1 MPGRILYYPNI
12 GKVGRRDK
20 SGTEFSRFGYAGTSR
35 TCPLSAENRRG
46 PKKMPV
52 PDTLIAYIFVT
63 CIPMLRDA
71 ARPVVGKRCAPRIYI
86 QTVNQP
92 TDPMKRLSVFLILA
106 CAVAALPAFA
116 SKKSRGAASD
126 YVVMASY
133 DVKSDAAWMAVVEA
147 LQAKHRAEV
156 IFYDEAPR
164 GQLEALR
171 RLAPRYVAVVEMPEN
186 LDRDYVIDL
195 SKLSRE
201 VDDDI
206 YADFLW
212 GIVTGYD
219 AAAAMRM
226 VENSTEP
233 LVVRDAVATIME
245 LNSAKWFDRYGWVDD
260 HTRGL
265 WGEKRAADAEVVTAK
280 IAPEQVLPKFMEL
293 YAGYDP
299 DLVVT
304 AAHATERNLEM
315 PFSLGFI
322 IPEDGHLIGS
332 RSLSAVDKIGELRSS
347 GKRKVYFA
355 VGNCLIG
362 NVNNTR
368 NSMAIT
374 WMNDADAA
382 TMIGYVVT
390 TWHGR
395 NGWGGLK
402 YWLTVPGRYTL
413 AEAIYMNQQDMLYQ
427 MNEWSPSMLREDY
440 PRYDGR
446 EFAEA
451 SARLGEMLG
460 GRPSHDQVGFWH
472 DRDVLAYYGDPK
484 WDVRLQ
490 RIERENDFDV
500 DFKVRGRKCVITI
513 TTHDDFN
520 LERMKG
526 DHFKEEHVLDLP
538 FSYFFPERLKNPRL
552 AEGQEWKAAVDEN
565 FLLIYDCDFEPGSKY
580 EVRLDIER

>member
-1 MPGRILYYPNI
+1 
-12 GKVGRRDK
+12 
-20 SGTEFSRFGYAGTSR
+20 
-35 TCPLSAENRRG
+35 
-46 PKKMPV
+46 
-52 PDTLIAYIFVT
+52 
-63 CIPMLRDA
+63 
-71 ARPVVGKRCAPRIYI
+71 
-86 QTVNQP
+86 
-92 TDPMKRLSVFLILA
+92 MKRLCIFLIMLG
-106 CAVAALPAFA
+106 VAASLPAFA
-116 SKKSRGAASD
+116 SKKPRGAGCE

-133 DVKSDAAWMAVVEA
+133 DVKDDAAWMEVAKA
-147 LQAKHRAEV
+147 LLAKHSAEV
-156 IFYDEAPR
+156 IFYGESPR
-164 GQLEALR
+164 EQLETLR
-171 RLAPRYVAVVEMPEN
+171 LLAPRYVAVVEKPEN

-195 SKLSRE
+195 NKLSRE
-201 VDDDI
+201 VDGDI

-233 LVVRDAVATIME
+233 LVVRSAVATIME

-265 WGEKRAADAEVVTAK
+265 WGEKRAAGADVVTDR

-293 YAGYDP
+293 YAEYDP

-322 IPEDGHLIGS
+322 IPEDGRLIGS
-332 RSLSAVDKIGELRSS
+332 RSLSPADKIGDLRSS
-347 GKRKVYFA
+347 GRRKVYFA

-368 NSMAIT
+368 NSMAVT

-382 TMIGYVVT
+382 AMIGYVVT

-427 MNEWSPSMLREDY
+427 MNGWSPAMLREDY
-440 PRYDGR
+440 PRFDGR

-451 SARLGEMLG
+451 PAALRELLGAE
-460 GRPSHDQVGFWH
+460 PTHDQVGFWH

-490 RIERENDFDV
+490 RIEQENDYDV
-500 DFKVRGRKCVITI
+500 DIRVRGRKCIITI
-513 TTHDDFN
+513 TTHDDFS
-520 LERMKG
+520 LDRMKG
-526 DHFKEEHVLDLP
+526 DRFKEEHVLDLP
-538 FSYFFPERLKNPRL
+538 FSCFFPERLKNPRL
-552 AEGQEWKAAVDEN
+552 AEGQEWTAAVDEN
-565 FLLIYDCDFEPGSKY
+565 FLLIYDCGFEPSSKY
-580 EVRLDIER
+580 EVRLDIDR